1 MCTVSAELLSAI
13 KLRVRRARSNAL
25 DADLTQLAQAAI
37 RDLQRIGVH
46 DSWLTDCSDP
56 LIREA
61 VLTYVNASFSRDAD
75 SEKLMQAYNTI
86 CIKIKGG
93 RYGEEAEGNADSS

>member
-61 VLTYVNASFSRDAD
+61 VLTYVNASFSRD
-75 SEKLMQAYNTI
+75 YNTI

-93 RYGEEAEGNADSS
+93 RYREEAEDNADSS

>member
-1 MCTVSAELLSAI
+1 MNTISNELLAAI
-13 KLRVRRARSNAL
+13 KLRVRRSRSDAL
-25 DADLTQLAQAAI
+25 DADLIQLAKTAI
-37 RDLQRIGVH
+37 CDLRRIGVD
-46 DSWLTDCSDP
+46 DSWLEDCSDP

-93 RYGEEAEGNADSS
+93 KYNEEAVADADSS

>member
-1 MCTVSAELLSAI
+1 MDAISNELLAAI
-13 KLRVRRARSNAL
+13 KLRVRRSRSDAL
-25 DADLTQLAQAAI
+25 DADLTQLANTAI
-37 RDLQRIGVH
+37 RDLQRIGVD

-75 SEKLMQAYNTI
+75 SEKLMQAYDTI

-93 RYGEEAEGNADSS
+93 RYKEAANNADSS

>member
-1 MCTVSAELLSAI
+1 MNMISNELLAAV
-13 KLRVRRARSNAL
+13 KLRVRRSRSDAL
-25 DADLTQLAQAAI
+25 DADLIQLANTAI

-93 RYGEEAEGNADSS
+93 RYREEAEDNADSS

>member
-1 MCTVSAELLSAI
+1 MNMISNELLAAV
-13 KLRVRRARSNAL
+13 KLRVRRSRSDAL
-25 DADLTQLAQAAI
+25 DADLIQLANTAI